1 MLSPAAQASVLLA
14 SLAVFA
20 LCLYVAWRIWRP
32 APHAPRDRFRFVE
45 SLAPALSD
53 VGLVIREDVGPGG
66 LFRIIAAGPFDTS
79 PRAGAGH
86 DVLADCNLQRTERA
100 SWLAQELAPES
111 LRAIYDARLTIFAE
125 LNPGPGGGGH
135 GLPDAAVVAI
145 ADGYALQRHAFQ
157 AEPTAVG
164 QSMQPQRPDWMCAAC
179 EKPHICEFHG
189 GCRDRWHADRLREAQ
204 VRTMLANT
212 APPFLGDF
220 SLSDPLGVTATDCT
234 TGECPTPSV
243 CRQVGGCAD
252 AVPTVDPRD

>member
-1 MLSPAAQASVLLA
+1 MLSPTAQASVLLA

-66 LFRIIAAGPFDTS
+66 LFRIIAAGPLDTS

-100 SWLAQELAPES
+100 SWLAQELAPAS

-135 GLPDAAVVAI
+135 GARQCNPQEC
-145 ADGYALQRHAFQ
+145 GRS
-157 AEPTAVG
+157 AE
-164 QSMQPQRPDWMCAAC
+164 AC
-179 EKPHICEFHG
+179 HG
-189 GCRDRWHADRLREAQ
+189 GEACG
-204 VRTMLANT
+204 
-212 APPFLGDF
+212 LGGFDPR
-220 SLSDPLGVTATDCT
+220 DPLGVTAADCT
-234 TGECPTPSV
+234 AGECPTPSV

-252 AVPTVDPRD
+252 AVPTVPPEETPRTN